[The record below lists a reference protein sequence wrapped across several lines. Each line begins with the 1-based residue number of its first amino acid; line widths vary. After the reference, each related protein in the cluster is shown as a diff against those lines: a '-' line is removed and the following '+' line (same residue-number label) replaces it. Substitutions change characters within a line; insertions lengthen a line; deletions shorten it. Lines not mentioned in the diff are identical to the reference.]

1 MLVLSR
7 KRDERLV
14 LIAGG
19 ERIELV
25 FKDLSGSRLQVGIE
39 APRSVKI
46 IRKELEERDEGVN
59 HITAV
64 CQHDRRRDQV
74 DREPSLA
81 NELSRADSDPCGRGD
96 AVSEQRAAS

>member
-25 FKDLSGSRLQVGIE
+25 FKDLSGSRLQVGID

-46 IRKELEERDEGVN
+46 IRKELEDQDESVNDKSAVCINDCGRDE
-59 HITAV
+59 
-64 CQHDRRRDQV
+64 V
-74 DREPSLA
+74 DREPGMGDQ
-81 NELSRADSDPCGRGD
+81 LSGADSDPCGHG
-96 AVSEQRAAS
+96 ATVPN